1 MDETF
6 LAIKLKKRVDD
17 DFFGGHRHVWRSGRG
32 RQLRKSY

>member
-17 DFFGGHRHVWRSGRG
+17 DFCGGTAMFGGQVEEDN
-32 RQLRKSY
+32 